1 MGFLKQIKTEWKHLL
16 KHKFISITAILFL
29 LLSIIG
35 PILGYAM
42 EKYYESKWGDDNGY
56 EEIMMETKVADTA
69 VAVGNASTDIGVGNQ
84 NPFYYNIMN
93 LTEDV
98 PEVLEMSLVAKEIS
112 QENYN
117 YAMELAEKSLEYYKQ
132 MGEVVTTYEDYRVEL
147 VHKGHE
153 ALFDSY
159 VLGAKPADQ
168 EGFINAVQYVGWS
181 ENIKQILDLPIE
193 EKVALQKEKD
203 EFSNKI
209 QEVIQQD
216 DFIAYIDLMIES
228 EYEEI
233 EKLQKQIVVQE
244 EAVVENPE
252 LEESASEEIQRLNN
266 EIDMINEYRIPA
278 WEYRKEHKINPST
291 STWQEA
297 AMHTVENSVYDL
309 QSAQDVMDEKE
320 FANDS
325 YQMERYGTYQK
336 YLDTMKLQEEKAL
349 SDLKIAQKSL
359 ETEKPDMKFVYD
371 GSRNA
376 VNRNLGYSLL
386 IGFLAIL
393 VGGIS
398 MATEFQ
404 SGTIRLLMIRPRTRV
419 KVYMSRFIAGLG
431 LCLEVYIVGIILNVI
446 CNGMILGFNDFS
458 YPNYSI
464 DGEPINFWL
473 VLVTRVLVC
482 ATTIIFA
489 YAVAFAFS
497 AIIRNAAVAIALPS
511 VMVFGGIIATSIVA
525 YTRYAKFL
533 VYTPLPYLNMSQFYA
548 EYSVIDELLRNG
560 VKCTASM
567 GVIILLILSILFTVI
582 GLFSFK
588 KRDITN

>member
-16 KHKFISITAILFL
+16 KHKFISITAVLFL

-42 EKYYESKWGDDNGY
+42 EKYYESKWENGNGY
-56 EEIMMETKVADTA
+56 EEIMIEAKGVGTA
-69 VAVGNASTDIGVGNQ
+69 VEVGGESNTLSVSEQ

-93 LTEDV
+93 LTEDL
-98 PEVLEMSLVAKEIS
+98 PKALEMSLVAEEIS

-117 YAMELAEKSLEYYKQ
+117 YAMELAEKSLAYYKQ
-132 MGEVVTTYEDYRVEL
+132 MGEIVTTYEDYRVQL

-153 ALFDSY
+153 ALFDAY
-159 VLGAKPADQ
+159 VLSVQPTDRD
-168 EGFINAVQYVGWS
+168 GFIDAIQHVGWS
-181 ENIKQILDLPIE
+181 EDMEQILELPIE
-193 EKVALQKEKD
+193 EKAVLQKEKD
-203 EFSNKI
+203 KFSNKI
-209 QEVIQQD
+209 QEVIQQN

-228 EYEEI
+228 EHEEI
-233 EKLQKQIVVQE
+233 EKLQKMIVVQE

-252 LEESASEEIQRLNN
+252 LEESVSEEIQRLNN
-266 EIDMINEYRIPA
+266 EINMINEYRIPS
-278 WEYRKEHKINPST
+278 WEYRKEHKIDPST
-291 STWQEA
+291 SSWQED
-297 AMHTVENSVYDL
+297 AMRTVENAVYDL
-309 QSAQDVMDEKE
+309 QSAQDVIDEKE
-320 FANDS
+320 FLNEP
-325 YQMERYGTYQK
+325 YQVERYGTYQK
-336 YLDTMKLQEEKAL
+336 YLDAMKAQEEKAL
-349 SDLKIAQKSL
+349 SDLVIAQNSL

-371 GSRNA
+371 GARNA

-386 IGFLAIL
+386 IGFFAIL

-404 SGTIRLLMIRPRTRV
+404 SGTIRLLMIRPRTRL

-431 LCLEVYIVGIILNVI
+431 LCLGIYIVGIILNVI
-446 CNGMILGFNDFS
+446 CNGCILGFNDFS

-464 DGEPINFWL
+464 DGEAINFWL
-473 VLVTRVLVC
+473 VLATRVLVC

-489 YAVAFAFS
+489 YAIAFAFS
-497 AIIRNAAVAIALPS
+497 SVIRNAAVAIALPS
-511 VMVFGGIIATSIVA
+511 VIVFGGIIATSIVA
-525 YTRYAKFL
+525 YSRYAKFL

-548 EYSVIDELLRNG
+548 EYSAIDSLLRAG
-560 VKCTASM
+560 VKCTVSM
-567 GVIILLILSILFTVI
+567 GITMLLILSVLFTVI